1 VTADLI
7 DHAEGGGHMGNNRM
21 KSVWFEKQKA
31 EDRLNKVRSKKTG
44 ADRKEEQP
52 HVESST
58 DNSSGTGND
67 NSDS

>member
-1 VTADLI
+1 
-7 DHAEGGGHMGNNRM
+7 MGNNRM